1 MQEKIIKV
9 LDKNEAP
16 DGYYAVLKDD
26 AYKFGRTS
34 DKANMNYCE
43 FCDWR
48 KQCCDNSITKA
59 IHNHRCMS
67 YEVIIEDTGEIVSR
81 NDKCSV
87 LFKKIVLN
95 N

>member
-1 MQEKIIKV
+1 MTMENLTNV

-16 DGYYAVLKDD
+16 DGYYAVLKAD
-26 AYKFGRTS
+26 ARTG
-34 DKANMNYCE
+34 DNTNMNYCE

-87 LFKKIVLN
+87 LFKKIVLDN
-95 N
+95 